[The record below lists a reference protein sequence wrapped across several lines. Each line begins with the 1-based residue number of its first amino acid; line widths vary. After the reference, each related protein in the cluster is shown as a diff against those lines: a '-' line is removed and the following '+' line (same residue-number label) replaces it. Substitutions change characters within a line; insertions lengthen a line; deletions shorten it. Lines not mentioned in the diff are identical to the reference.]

1 MAEGTFHV
9 PNGARL
15 RSDCPYHKPQHTN
28 KMGRQTQTVRRE
40 APTLRAT
47 AAPDSLRPKE
57 CRRAPYPIVQPTITA
72 LLENWLLLDSIKKDT
87 GITRMLVGVKKAIAA
102 TIVANYICH
111 CTWYCS

>member
-15 RSDCPYHKPQHTN
+15 RSDCPYHKYQLTN
-28 KMGRQTQTVRRE
+28 EMGRRTQAIKRE

-57 CRRAPYPIVQPTITA
+57 CRRALYLMVQPTITA
-72 LLENWLLLDSIKKDT
+72 LLESWLLLDIIKKDT
-87 GITRMLVGVKKAIAA
+87 GIRRVLVGVKKAIAA
-102 TIVANYICH
+102 TITANYTWH
-111 CTWYCS
+111 CT